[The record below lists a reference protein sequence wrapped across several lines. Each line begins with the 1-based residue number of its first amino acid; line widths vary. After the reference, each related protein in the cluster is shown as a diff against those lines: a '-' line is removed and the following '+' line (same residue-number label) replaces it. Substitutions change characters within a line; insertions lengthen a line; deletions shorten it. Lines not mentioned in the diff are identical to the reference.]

1 MPQISKRPIK
11 EDLLNRMLEIMEKS
25 LVKLKDQKEMTVFL
39 EDFLTPTEK
48 IMLAKRLAMALLLS
62 RGWDH
67 QAICQYLK
75 VSTSTVTTIKNKLK
89 SETSGY
95 HRVINQIESDKE
107 WEQMWLDLGQA
118 FEEILAGRVG
128 AHWKTEKAVVYHKYQ
143 SKRAKY
149 STL

>member
-1 MPQISKRPIK
+1 MSQVSRRPIK
-11 EDLLNRMLEIMEKS
+11 EDLLERMFEIMEKS
-25 LVKLKDQKEMTVFL
+25 LVKLKDQKEVTVFL
-39 EDFLTPTEK
+39 QDFLSPTEK

-75 VSTSTVTTIKNKLK
+75 VSTSTITSIKNKLRSK
-89 SETSGY
+89 SSGY
-95 HRVINQIESDKE
+95 HRVIHQIESDKD

-118 FEEILAGRVG
+118 FDEILSSRVD
-128 AHWKTEKAVVYHKYQ
+128 AHWKTEKAAVYKKYHA
-143 SKRAKY
+143 KRAKY